1 MAVRMS
7 GGDAITE
14 SLLLWGVDTIFG
26 IPGIQTYD
34 LYDAFSRVG
43 ERLNVI
49 GARHEQ
55 TTAYMAYGYAKSTGK
70 VGVYT
75 VVPGPGLLNTA
86 AALSTAYATSAPVLC
101 ITGQVPS
108 HYIGLGK
115 GHLHELPNQ
124 LSTMRTLCKWAVRI
138 EHPGEA
144 PPLIAEAFR
153 QATASRPGPVVLEM
167 PWDVFGMKAPVE
179 VVLPCSYPAVLP
191 DPDEIEKAAAI
202 LKEARNPM
210 LMVGS
215 GAVNAGEEILQL
227 AERLQ
232 APVVSLRGG
241 RGVVS
246 DEHYLGF
253 TCAAGYKRWQQ
264 TDVLVG
270 IGSRLELQWFR
281 WPNQPAGLKIIN
293 IDIAPSQAVRIKPTL
308 SIVGDAKESV
318 RSLNEILERSVEPHA
333 SRKEEFT
340 EIKRQ
345 TSAETQ
351 KIQPHMQYLKAIRD
365 VLPRDG
371 FFVEEVCQMGFA
383 SYYGF
388 PIYEPRKFVTTGCQG
403 TLGFGYPTALGVKI
417 GNPDKAV
424 VSIAGDGGFQFGL
437 QELATAVQYGI
448 NVVVMVFN
456 NNAYGNVRRDQAQ
469 LFQGRTLGSN
479 LRNPDFVAL
488 AESYGVQGYRATTP
502 EGLKSSLEQALDLSA
517 PALIE
522 IPTNNDTESSPWE
535 FIMPPAHK
543 QE

>member
-34 LYDAFSRVG
+34 LYDAFARANNRLRV
-43 ERLNVI
+43 V

-55 TTAYMAYGYAKSTGK
+55 ATAYMAYGYAKSTGK
-70 VGVYT
+70 VGVFS
-75 VVPGPGLLNTA
+75 VVPGPGLLNASA
-86 AALSTAYATSAPVLC
+86 AISTAYATSAPVLC

-108 HYIGLGK
+108 HFIGLGK

-167 PWDVFGMKAPVE
+167 PWDVFGMKAPVQI
-179 VVLPCSYPAVLP
+179 VLPCSYPSVLP
-191 DPDEIEKAAAI
+191 DPDEIEKAAKL
-202 LKEARNPM
+202 LKEAKNPM

-215 GAVNAGEEILQL
+215 GAVNAAPEILQL
-227 AERLQ
+227 AEHLQ
-232 APVVSLRGG
+232 APVVSFRGG
-241 RGVVS
+241 RGIVS

-253 TCAAGYKRWQQ
+253 NCAEGFKRWHQ

-293 IDIAPSQAVRIKPTL
+293 IDIAPSQAARIKPTL
-308 SIVGDAKESV
+308 NIVGDAKESIRGIV
-318 RSLNEILERSVEPHA
+318 DIVERITERHA
-333 SRKEEFT
+333 SRKDEFT

-345 TSAETQ
+345 SHEEIQ
-351 KIQPHMQYLKAIRD
+351 KIQPHMKYLQAIRD

-371 FFVEEVCQMGFA
+371 FLVDEVCQMGFA
-383 SYYGF
+383 SIYGF

-403 TLGFGYPTALGVKI
+403 TLGYGYAASLGVKV
-417 GNPDKAV
+417 GNPGKAV
-424 VSIAGDGGFQFGL
+424 VSINGDGGFQFGL
-437 QELATAVQYGI
+437 QEMATAVQYGI
-448 NVVVMVFN
+448 NVVALVFN
-456 NNAYGNVRRDQAQ
+456 NNAFGNVRRDQAQ
-469 LFQGRTLGSN
+469 LFNGRTLGSD

-488 AESYGVQGYRATTP
+488 AESYGLRGFRATTP
-502 EGLKSSLEQALDLSA
+502 DMLRTSLDKALALSI

-535 FIMPPAHK
+535 FIMPPAQK
-543 QE
+543 EE

>member
-1 MAVRMS
+1 MS

-26 IPGIQTYD
+26 IPGVQTYD
-34 LYDAFSRVG
+34 LYDSFSRAG
-43 ERLNVI
+43 DRLNVI

-70 VGVYT
+70 VGVFT

-86 AALSTAYATSAPVLC
+86 AALSTAYATSAPVIC
-101 ITGQVPS
+101 VTGQVPS
-108 HYIGLGK
+108 HFIGLGK

-191 DPDEIEKAAAI
+191 DPDEIEKAAKI

-215 GAVNAGEEILQL
+215 GAVNASAEILRL

-246 DEHYLGF
+246 DENYLGF
-253 TCAAGYKRWQQ
+253 NCAAGYKRWPQ
-264 TDVLVG
+264 TDVLLG

-281 WPNQPAGLKIIN
+281 WPEQPAGLKIIN
-293 IDIAPSQAVRIKPTL
+293 IDIAPSQAARIKPTL

-318 RSLNEILERSVEPHA
+318 RGLNEILERIVEPHA

-340 EIKRQ
+340 ETKRQ
-345 TSAETQ
+345 SNAEIQ

-403 TLGFGYPTALGVKI
+403 TLGFGYPTALGVKV

-448 NVVVMVFN
+448 NVVVLVFN
-456 NNAYGNVRRDQAQ
+456 NSAFGNVRRDQAQ

-488 AESYGVQGYRATTP
+488 AESYGVRGYRATTP
-502 EGLKSSLEQALDLSA
+502 ESLKSSLEQALALSA